1 MTIQL
6 NGRTVDLPVEVMTIH
21 DLLKQYQL
29 EHRIVIVEL
38 NQEIIDKSMYTTIP
52 ILDGDRVEMIH
63 FVGGG

>member
-6 NGRTVDLPVEVMTIH
+6 NGRTVDLPVEVMTIQ